1 MKYAARITGIL
12 LLTAILFIT
21 AASVNTGDLFFE
33 IKRQLTIFSDVYKT
47 VATQYVDEVGP
58 EPLMQE
64 GIDAMLERL
73 DPYTVFIDEGEQRQ
87 MEIFSSGSYG
97 GIGIDAGYRGDQVVI
112 IAPLEGYPAH
122 RAGLRPGDIIL
133 QINGSDIRGLTP
145 EEVQQ
150 LTIGDIGTEVTL
162 GIRRPG
168 LNRMLEFTLE
178 RENIE
183 LKNVQHATKI
193 GENSQIGYVKLTRF
207 GQGAA
212 EEVRNAILDMGGERE
227 LEGLVLDLRNNP
239 GGLLG
244 EAVNIVDKFIE
255 PGVTVVET
263 RGRLESHNSTLV
275 SEEPALFEEMPI
287 VVLLNNGSA
296 SASEVVAGALQ
307 DLDRAVIVGETSFGK
322 GLVQTVQPLSYN
334 TSIKVTVSKYYTPSG
349 RSIQSVEYL
358 HSDSLNN
365 REVPDSRR
373 RAFRTK
379 NGRIVY
385 DGRGI
390 EPDIS
395 LTDEESSL
403 LDLALQQ
410 NNRYFFFVN
419 DLTSSNEGQFS
430 SMPENLFDQ
439 FAAFLI
445 EGDFTV
451 ETPADGYL
459 QQLNDQINSF
469 SDQDEASEKIGELQ
483 QLLSEYKREQIF
495 ENQELLTKRLER
507 EWINQTMAEDQKVN
521 QLLALD
527 EMVNESI
534 ELLQNPYRY
543 RTELRP

>member
-168 LNRMLEFTLE
+168 LDRMLEFTLE

-275 SEEPALFEEMPI
+275 SEEPALFEELPI

-419 DLTSSNEGQFS
+419 DLTSSSEGQFS

-445 EGDFTV
+445 EGDFTF

-459 QQLNDQINSF
+459 QQLNDEINSF
-469 SDQDEASEKIGELQ
+469 SDLDEASEKIGELQ

-507 EWINQTMAEDQKVN
+507 EWINQTMGEDQKVN

>member
-12 LLTAILFIT
+12 LLSAILFIT

-33 IKRQLTIFSDVYKT
+33 IKRQLTIFGDVYKT

-133 QINGSDIRGLTP
+133 QINGSDIEGLTP

-168 LNRMLEFTLE
+168 LDRMLEFTLE

-193 GENSQIGYVKLTRF
+193 GEKSQIGYVKLTRF

-307 DLDRAVIVGETSFGK
+307 DLDRAVVVGETSFGK

-358 HSDSLNN
+358 HTDSLNN
-365 REVPDSRR
+365 REVPESRR

-419 DLTSSNEGQFS
+419 DLISSSQS
-430 SMPENLFDQ
+430 QYSAMPEDLFDQ

-445 EGDFTV
+445 EGDFTF

-483 QLLSEYKREQIF
+483 QLLGEYKREQIF
-495 ENQELLTKRLER
+495 ENRDLLTKRLER
-507 EWINQTMAEDQKVN
+507 EWINQTMGEDQKVN
-521 QLLALD
+521 QLLTLD

>member
-12 LLTAILFIT
+12 LLSAILFIT

-33 IKRQLTIFSDVYKT
+33 IKRQLTIFGDVYKT

-133 QINGSDIRGLTP
+133 QINGSDIEGLTP

-168 LNRMLEFTLE
+168 LDRMLEFTLE

-193 GENSQIGYVKLTRF
+193 GEKSQIGYVKLTRF

-358 HSDSLNN
+358 HTDSLNN
-365 REVPDSRR
+365 REVPESRR

-419 DLTSSNEGQFS
+419 DLISSSQS
-430 SMPENLFDQ
+430 QYSAMPEDLFDQ

-445 EGDFTV
+445 EGDFTF

-483 QLLSEYKREQIF
+483 QLLGEYKREQIF
-495 ENQELLTKRLER
+495 ENRDLLTKRLER
-507 EWINQTMAEDQKVN
+507 EWINQTMGEDQKVN
-521 QLLALD
+521 HLLTLD